1 MRRSTFLAFIAPS
14 IFMMVFFYCRTIIDR
29 FLAKYMSLNLFLR
42 K

>member
-14 IFMMVFFYCRTIIDR
+14 IFMMVFFIAAPLLTVFWQSYT
-29 FLAKYMSLNLFLR
+29 SLNLFLR